1 MSYPANLTDEQ
12 MSKLMKRMQEP
23 VPKGTVFSD
32 EVGKFKTLEDST
44 AHGCPWVEVLEHYI
58 KPELVGTKTTRTL
71 YMYSSENL

>member
-12 MSKLMKRMQEP
+12 MSKLMENMEVE

-32 EVGKFKTLEDST
+32 GVGKFKTLEDSR
-44 AHGCPWVEVLEHYI
+44 AHGCPWVEVLEHYT

-71 YMYSSENL
+71 YRY